1 MRPDVDA
8 AIPLIRAAPLQ
19 AAAEFLEREGAP
31 VERLLARAKLTP
43 VALEDPE
50 SLVPFAAVTR
60 FMEEAAHREGLEDFG
75 LRLGQ
80 HSRAQQMGHFGRLL
94 GQSLTLRHGLQTLG
108 RIWSSF
114 TSSMRSWVTLEPDR
128 VQLHFAFLHGT
139 EDSWGQFATAAL
151 LHHLHFVGSVAG
163 PGWRPIAVQVPMSNL
178 PGCRAIPELSDAR
191 IEFGQPAATISFSP
205 ALLCHPLPRMPATR
219 VAMDREAWEHAKPA
233 DDVGGAVRQIVTTML
248 RDGYPD
254 VHALAEAVG
263 MSARTLQRRLQDEGL
278 TYAGVI
284 AQARF
289 DAAQRLLDDPARK
302 VIDVALDLG
311 YSDPSHFTRAFE
323 RWAGVAPREFRRL
336 RSVDHAEPSLPQ
348 GTRRA

>member
-1 MRPDVDA
+1 MRPKVDA

-19 AAAEFLEREGAP
+19 AAADFLEREGAP

-43 VALEDPE
+43 VALEHPE

-60 FMEEAAHREGLEDFG
+60 FMEEAAHREGVEDFG
-75 LRLGQ
+75 LRLGE

-94 GQSLTLRHGLQTLG
+94 GQSLTLRNGLQTLG

-114 TSSMRSWVTLEPDR
+114 TSRMRSWVTLEPDR

-163 PGWRPIAVQVPMSNL
+163 PGWRPIAVQVPMRNL
-178 PGCRAIPELSDAR
+178 PGCRAIPELSNAR

-205 ALLCHPLPRMPATR
+205 ALLCRPLPRMPATR
-219 VAMDREAWEHAKPA
+219 VAMDRAAWEHTKPA